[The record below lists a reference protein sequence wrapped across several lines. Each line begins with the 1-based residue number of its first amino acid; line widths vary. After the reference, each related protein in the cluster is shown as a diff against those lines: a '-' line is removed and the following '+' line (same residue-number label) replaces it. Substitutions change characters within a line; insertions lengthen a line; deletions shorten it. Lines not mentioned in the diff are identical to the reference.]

1 MRKEASFLDEMTGRS
16 QRGAQEIWRAEEGG
30 HPHRVHVA
38 VKQTSLGN
46 APEDL
51 EELCTLNRI
60 RSSPKFERSSAKET
74 TGRASSRGRLGLRC
88 KGAGDAQEV
97 KAWKQLRLGLPDTLP
112 LPFSNPSDLVLCL

>member
-74 TGRASSRGRLGLRC
+74 TGESVDPRA
-88 KGAGDAQEV
+88 
-97 KAWKQLRLGLPDTLP
+97 P
-112 LPFSNPSDLVLCL
+112 